1 MKIFFI
7 EVLRILT
14 SYSFREF
21 VLRKIQNGFY
31 YFCSR
36 KRKQGEKVS
45 TEVNMG
51 RFAEQMSMKKVSEEN
66 GENSERVKEIPK
78 VKKRLDVIEAKTKN
92 KKLPDIE

>member
-1 MKIFFI
+1 M
-7 EVLRILT
+7 ILT
-14 SYSFREF
+14 LNSFREF

-36 KRKQGEKVS
+36 KRKQGERVY
-45 TEVNMG
+45 TEVNM
-51 RFAEQMSMKKVSEEN
+51 RRVAEQMSMKKVSEEN